1 LEINEKRFIPYRN
14 VIAIGVLAGIQMSVG
29 GALIG
34 TGVWATVG
42 MGLITGGATDINTA
56 FRAYKT
62 RQFTWSDYMKQKAV
76 SLVILA
82 AYVGWKT
89 VKDADKGA

>member
-1 LEINEKRFIPYRN
+1 
-14 VIAIGVLAGIQMSVG
+14 
-29 GALIG
+29 
-34 TGVWATVG
+34 
-42 MGLITGGATDINTA
+42 
-56 FRAYKT
+56 
-62 RQFTWSDYMKQKAV
+62 MKQKAV